1 MRRFILLLATT
12 KVAELVLASGVAL
25 AVNEGSTD
33 SPNFPLKTNGAAI
46 PIERRLKLL
55 SLVDVLEPLSEE
67 ELKDLAKR
75 CTHISLQGG
84 DDFYRPELHDGGLF
98 LILEGRVRVYH
109 TAAPAGKET
118 TLDLLGSGT
127 VLWAR
132 SMELMSDQ
140 AVHAQA
146 VGSSVLA
153 FMGREDLEHFVL
165 NKPEVGLRLM
175 DLLAQRLGSSNE
187 RMAEVAHK
195 DVLSRLASQIL
206 RLLESEGVVDR
217 RGGCKLPTAYTHE
230 ELGTMI
236 GAERVAV
243 NKALG
248 RLQGEGVVEL
258 RRRRIHV
265 SDPEALRRLA
275 EQ

>member
-1 MRRFILLLATT
+1 MRA
-12 KVAELVLASGVAL
+12 APM
-25 AVNEGSTD
+25 VNY
-33 SPNFPLKTNGAAI
+33 PLETNGAAM
-46 PIERRLKLL
+46 PEERRLKLL

-67 ELKDLAKR
+67 ELKDSAKR

-109 TAAPAGKET
+109 IAPAGKET

-132 SMELMSDQ
+132 SMELMSGQ

-146 VGSSVLA
+146 VGPSVLA

-165 NKPEVGLRLM
+165 NKPKVGLRLM

-206 RLLESEGVVDR
+206 RLLESEGVVDPE
-217 RGGCKLPTAYTHE
+217 GYKLPAAYTHE

-236 GAERVAV
+236 GAGRVAV
-243 NKALG
+243 SRALKDLREAGAVQTG
-248 RLQGEGVVEL
+248 RATVHVRDTEILERIARTEG
-258 RRRRIHV
+258 
-265 SDPEALRRLA
+265 
-275 EQ
+275 

>member
-1 MRRFILLLATT
+1 MRRFILWLATT
-12 KVAELVLASGVAL
+12 MVAVSVLASGGAL
-25 AVNEGSTD
+25 AVNEGRTD
-33 SPNFPLKTNGAAI
+33 GPNYPLETNGAAMLE
-46 PIERRLKLL
+46 ERRLNLL

-67 ELKDLAKR
+67 ELKDLAER
-75 CTHISLQGG
+75 CPNIYLRDGE
-84 DDFYRPELHDGGLF
+84 DFYRPELHDGGLF

-109 TAAPAGKET
+109 TAPASKET
-118 TLDLLGSGT
+118 TLDLLSSGT

-132 SMELMSDQ
+132 SMELTSGQ

-153 FMGREDLEHFVL
+153 FIGREDLERFVL
-165 NKPEVGLRLM
+165 NKPEVGLKLM
-175 DLLAQRLGSSNE
+175 ELLAQRLGSSNE

-217 RGGCKLPTAYTHE
+217 RGGYKLSTAYTHE

-265 SDPEALRRLA
+265 SDLEALRRLA